1 MTNPNPEFDPE
12 KEARNRFELM
22 IKAWTNGVE
31 SEWKNFKDADLYRI
45 AKDTNSTIVGWYN
58 RVYRPACE
66 PAHMTDL
73 SEFMPLDSI
82 PFNLKP
88 QPSLT
93 ALKSLIAIDHG
104 LRIILDL
111 LGNVA
116 EIFELGFED
125 TIVKLKADFE
135 LVRDQPA

>member
-1 MTNPNPEFDPE
+1 MDAAISRSEAFHHLKTLAETYIYFHWVGRETDDKRAKILTAKELRSKVKLYNANPEFDPE

-66 PAHMTDL
+66 PAHMTVCQ
-73 SEFMPLDSI
+73 
-82 PFNLKP
+82 NLCP
-88 QPSLT
+88 WTVYRLT
-93 ALKSLIAIDHG
+93 
-104 LRIILDL
+104 
-111 LGNVA
+111 
-116 EIFELGFED
+116 
-125 TIVKLKADFE
+125 
-135 LVRDQPA
+135 